1 MDSDLALRLTSE
13 MIWVAVLV
21 AAPVLG
27 LVLAVGVLVSIFQ
40 VVTQIQEM
48 SLAFVPKL
56 IAAVVAIVV
65 FGPWMVRK
73 VVEFSSTLIGN
84 IPHYVFH

>member
-21 AAPVLG
+21 AAPILG
-27 LVLAVGVLVSIFQ
+27 LVLIVGVLVSILQ

-56 IAAVVAIVV
+56 IAAVVAVVV
-65 FGPWMVRK
+65 FGPWMLRK
-73 VVEFSSTLIGN
+73 VVEFASGAINNAAVYGLN
-84 IPHYVFH
+84 

>member
-1 MDSDLALRLTSE
+1 MNGDLALRLTSE

-27 LVLAVGVLVSIFQ
+27 IILLVGILVSVFQ

-56 IAAVVAIVV
+56 IAAVAAIVI
-65 FGPWMVRK
+65 FGPWMLRK
-73 VVEFSSTLIGN
+73 VIEFATLTIGN
-84 IPHYVFH
+84 APVYAFN

>member
-1 MDSDLALRLTSE
+1 MNSDLALRLTSE

-21 AAPVLG
+21 AAPILG
-27 LVLAVGVLVSIFQ
+27 IILLVGVLVSIFQ

-56 IAAVVAIVV
+56 IAAVACIVV
-65 FGPWMVRK
+65 FGPWMLRK
-73 VVEFSSTLIGN
+73 VVAFATTAIGN
-84 IPHYVFH
+84 APLYVFN